1 MPAAA
6 KGHFFYLYMI
16 MDIYSRKIVG
26 WEVHLAESAWLG
38 ADVIE
43 KAALRERLHGK
54 PLVLHSDNGSPMRAS
69 VLLTK
74 LHELG
79 ITASNSRPRVS
90 DDNAFIEALFKTLK
104 YTPRYPT
111 GGFKCI
117 EVCRQW
123 TKQFVQYYNRQH
135 RHKGISWVTPQERHE
150 KLDVEILERR
160 SRLYA
165 AARKANPNR
174 WSGDERKWIH
184 INSVTLNGRK
194 EPKINTIAA

>member
-1 MPAAA
+1 
-6 KGHFFYLYMI
+6 MI

-26 WEVHLAESAWLG
+26 WEIHLAESGWLG

-74 LHELG
+74 LYELG

-90 DDNAFIEALFKTLK
+90 DDNAFIESLFKTLK
-104 YTPRYPT
+104 YTPRYQT

-117 EVCRQW
+117 DACRQC
-123 TKQFVQYYNRQH
+123 TQ
-135 RHKGISWVTPQERHE
+135 
-150 KLDVEILERR
+150 
-160 SRLYA
+160 
-165 AARKANPNR
+165 
-174 WSGDERKWIH
+174 
-184 INSVTLNGRK
+184 
-194 EPKINTIAA
+194 